1 MLISELTELKTCKNK
16 KCTKPITKI
25 VNLKRKPKWTGK
37 FIAINSYSLAK
48 AIRNISISEFWKSNL
63 EN

>member
-16 KCTKPITKI
+16 KCTKPITMI

-48 AIRNISISEFWKSNL
+48 AIRIFQFQNFGKVT
-63 EN
+63 

>member
-1 MLISELTELKTCKNK
+1 MYA
-16 KCTKPITKI
+16 KPITKM

-48 AIRNISISEFWKSNL
+48 AIRIFQFQNFGKVT
-63 EN
+63 